1 VKTLEVV
8 MDIVYWKRQGLSRRQ
23 IAKKLGISR
32 DTVKKYLDDPD
43 AITREKPKRER
54 TSRLDPYRGNIDAW
68 LAEDL
73 GYKATWIYDRL
84 VAMGYTGG
92 YDMVKRVVSGIKGER
107 LRVAYMRFETEPGMQ
122 AQVDFG
128 EFQVDGPDG
137 DGQKLYLFSMIL
149 GYSRRIYAELVE
161 RCDMVTFLDCH
172 VRAFAFFGGVPREIL
187 YDRMR
192 NVYLGRLAGKDRFN
206 PSLTGLAV
214 HYGFR
219 PVVAPAYAAWVKG
232 KVERPFSFIREGF
245 WRGYEF
251 STLDAANRD
260 LQAWIRTKDER
271 IHGTTREKV
280 SARFEREQ
288 PVLGPLPRHAFDT
301 SERIFRKVNKD
312 CTVRLGGNLYVVR
325 HTLVGSQVTLR
336 VKNGLVRIFHDDRLV
351 VIYAVPQ
358 GRGHLVQD
366 TRFFESLRRDRAMNE
381 KKYAARM
388 RRKGRARVVP
398 AYAEEQVEM
407 RSMDSYQRVAEVGL

>member
-1 VKTLEVV
+1 MKTLEVV

-32 DTVKKYLDDPD
+32 DTVKKYLDDPE
-43 AITREKPKRER
+43 AITRVKPKRER
-54 TSRLDPYRGNIDAW
+54 RSGLDSYRANIEAW

-84 VAMGYTGG
+84 TAMGYAGG
-92 YDMVKRVVSGIKGER
+92 YDMVKRVVGGIKGER
-107 LRVAYMRFETEPGMQ
+107 LRLAYMRFETEPGMQ

-128 EFQVDGPDG
+128 EFKVEGPDG
-137 DGQKLYLFSMIL
+137 SSKKLYLFSMIL

-161 RCDMVTFLDCH
+161 RCDQVTFLDCH

-192 NVYLGRLAGKDRFN
+192 NVYLGRLAGKTRFN
-206 PSLTGLAV
+206 PSLVGLAV
-214 HYGFR
+214 HYGFKLE
-219 PVVAPAYAAWVKG
+219 VAPAYAAWVKG

-245 WRGYEF
+245 WRGYDF
-251 STLDAANRD
+251 STLEAANRD
-260 LQAWIRTKDER
+260 LQAWVRAKDER

-280 SARFEREQ
+280 SVRFERER
-288 PVLGPLPRHAFDT
+288 PFLGALSRHAFDT
-301 SERIFRKVNKD
+301 SERIFRKVHKD
-312 CTVRLGGNLYVVR
+312 CAVRFEGNLYVVP

-336 VKNGLVRIFHDDRLV
+336 VKNALVRIFHDDRLV
-351 VIYAVPQ
+351 VTYAIPQ

-366 TRFFESLRRDRAMNE
+366 TRFFEALIRDREMNK
-381 KKYAARM
+381 KKYASRM
-388 RRKGRARVVP
+388 RLKGRARMVP
-398 AYAEEQVEM
+398 AYAEVQVQM
-407 RSMDSYQRVAEVGL
+407 HSMDNYQRVAEVGL